1 MVCGSKEFKIRF
13 LSGRF
18 GGGYMSYWTHI
29 TGTITV
35 SPMGRTQAEKRY
47 ILETVLEHLPIVTGS
62 ERDMNVHI
70 VQKAE
75 HNVSSSCDE
84 FGMVTNN
91 LKDSYGQRSRRRG
104 WLYTQDEYILV
115 VEGDFRDRFF
125 DDTYKEFVKW
135 LCRLAKRV
143 GVRNV
148 LVNIDSDD
156 KGSRVICENDS
167 YHNAYAEMF
176 ENPSWYRNNKD
187 KTLAW
192 CEYLMWDNHKE
203 CDMPAK
209 LVYKYYDDPENDK
222 RVEDWFGYE
231 ND

>member
-1 MVCGSKEFKIRF
+1 
-13 LSGRF
+13 
-18 GGGYMSYWTHI
+18 MSYWTHI
-29 TGTITV
+29 IGTITV

-70 VQKAE
+70 VQKAG
-75 HNVSSSCDE
+75 HNISSSCDE
-84 FGMVTNN
+84 FGMCTNN
-91 LKDSYGQRSRRRG
+91 LKDDYGDRSRRRG
-104 WLYTQDEYILV
+104 WLRTQDEYILV

-125 DDTYKEFVKW
+125 NDTHKEFVKW

-143 GVRNV
+143 YVCSV

-156 KGSRVICENDS
+156 KSNHIICENDR

-176 ENPSWYRNNKD
+176 ENPSWSWNNKD
-187 KTLAW
+187 KNPNW
-192 CEYLMWDNHKE
+192 CEYLMWDSHKE
-203 CDMPAK
+203 YDMPAK
-209 LVYKYYDDPENDK
+209 LVYKYYSDTENDK
-222 RVEDWFGYE
+222 RVEDWLSTYN

>member
-1 MVCGSKEFKIRF
+1 
-13 LSGRF
+13 
-18 GGGYMSYWTHI
+18 MSYWTHI

-62 ERDMNVHI
+62 ERDMSVHI

-75 HNVSSSCDE
+75 YNSSSSCDE

-91 LKDSYGQRSRRRG
+91 LQDDYGQRSRGG
-104 WLYTQDEYILV
+104 WQRTQNEYILV
-115 VEGDFRDRFF
+115 VEGNFRDRFF
-125 DDTYKEFVKW
+125 DDTYKEFIKW

-143 GVRNV
+143 FIKSV

-156 KGSRVICENDS
+156 KGSHIICENDS

-176 ENPSWYRNNKD
+176 ENPSWFWNNKD
-187 KTLAW
+187 KTSNW
-192 CEYLMWDNHKE
+192 CEYLMWDRHKE
-203 CDMPAK
+203 SDMPAK
-209 LVYKYYDDPENDK
+209 LVYKYYNDTENDK
-222 RVEDWFGYE
+222 RVEDWLNYN